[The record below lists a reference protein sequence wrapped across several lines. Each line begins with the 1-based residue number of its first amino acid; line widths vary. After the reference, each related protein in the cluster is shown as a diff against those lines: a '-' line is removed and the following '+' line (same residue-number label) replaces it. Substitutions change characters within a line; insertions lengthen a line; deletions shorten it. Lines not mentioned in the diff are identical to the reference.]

1 MLVADLDTE
10 SEVEAVVEVEG
21 VAGSSENLPLVTTSV
36 LVFESGSDQAKFNT
50 EKMGAP
56 NGQQA
61 QQFMNN

>member
-36 LVFESGSDQAKFNT
+36 LVFESGSDQAKCNT
-50 EKMGAP
+50 EKK
-56 NGQQA
+56 
-61 QQFMNN
+61 